1 MFSCSG
7 GKKMK
12 HTVWV
17 AMVAFWPAMAQSSTD
32 EAWAELRD
40 RTVAECTRV
49 AQQAAPDADLSVTPN
64 EYGTET
70 HALALVVTTLPDLP
84 AELSVCLLDKQSG
97 AAQLSV
103 PFSDLPHALQ
113 P

>member
-1 MFSCSG
+1 M
-7 GKKMK
+7 MK

-17 AMVAFWPAMAQSSTD
+17 AMVAFWPAVAQSSTD

-40 RTVAECTRV
+40 RTVAECTRL
-49 AQQAAPDADLSVTPN
+49 AQDAAPDAELSVTPN
-64 EYGTET
+64 EFGTET
-70 HALALVVTTLPDLP
+70 HALALVVATLPDRLP
-84 AELSVCLLDKQSG
+84 ELSVCLLDKQTG

-103 PFSDLPHALQ
+103 PFQDLPDTLQ